1 MIKSRRS
8 CARNTAAEHIALA
21 AVLSAMLIALLP
33 TAISA
38 YDAVTECMTPPE
50 SGMETYISS
59 DELLLTGMDR
69 SETAAEL
76 FAFAERAE
84 PSLDFSYLN
93 GTFTAEVY
101 NAPPDAVLVMGDY
114 DEGGALLKAKI
125 VSDVRAENELEN
137 KLEIEGAYAKAFLW
151 DGDMNALCESVTT
164 KTDYTIVEGAEG
176 EWEVSEDGHT
186 LYSYLGSGT
195 DVVIPNSYRGKRI
208 TAVYNEPAVS
218 NMPSELNIA
227 DFYKYNIFGGRTDIT
242 SVTLSEGITEIYHF
256 AFAGCKNISS
266 PVPVS
271 SKTTLLGNAAFYGCE
286 KMTGSVDL
294 SGVKALG
301 GLYTFLGCASLD
313 GTLTL
318 ANVGVVP
325 DYMFYG
331 CSGLNGALVI
341 PERVKEIGVLAFGLT
356 DTPPGNGGFASLS
369 LPPELESIGAAA
381 FQYQSK
387 ITGEL
392 TLPASVAYI
401 GDFAFADC
409 RGLCGALVIPEGVAE
424 IGDFTFGLNG
434 APTGNGG
441 FTSLSLPSTL
451 KRIGFAAFQYQ
462 SRIKNELILP
472 EGLEHI
478 GDFAFNHCAGFANT
492 SLQLPSSLET
502 IGGDYNVSE
511 NTGYGCHV
519 FYDSFKKVTE
529 FVAGGDNFK
538 SYDGVLC
545 SADMKRIVAYPPAK
559 ADAEYRIPEGVEQT
573 DEMAFGY
580 SKIKDVYL
588 PDSYAVSE
596 EVPQNVINDMANNL
610 AVSFYHY
617 NSIENVYVSDTN
629 ENYISADGV
638 LYSKDMKELWYV
650 PTKKTGTVIIPE
662 GVETIRQGA
671 FYIESAS
678 GGETY
683 TGVYIPASVT
693 HIAEKT
699 IAAINKK
706 LEVTVS
712 PENEFYEAVNGK
724 LVPKAGI

>member
-1 MIKSRRS
+1 MGLIMIKSRKS
-8 CARNTAAEHIALA
+8 CAKNTAAEHIALA
-21 AVLSAMLIALLP
+21 AVLSAALIALLP

-151 DGDMNALCESVTT
+151 DSDMNALCESVTT

-208 TAVYNEPAVS
+208 TAVYNAPAVS

-271 SKTTLLGNAAFYGCE
+271 SETTLLGNAAFYGCE

-341 PERVKEIGVLAFGLT
+341 PERVKEIG
-356 DTPPGNGGFASLS
+356 
-369 LPPELESIGAAA
+369 
-381 FQYQSK
+381 
-387 ITGEL
+387 
-392 TLPASVAYI
+392 
-401 GDFAFADC
+401 DFAFADC

-424 IGDFTFGLNG
+424 IGDFAFGLNG

-492 SLQLPSSLET
+492 SLKLPSSLET

-629 ENYISADGV
+629 ENYTSADGV

>member
-1 MIKSRRS
+1 MGLIMIKSRKS
-8 CARNTAAEHIALA
+8 CAKNTAAEHIALA
-21 AVLSAMLIALLP
+21 AVLSAALIALLP

-38 YDAVTECMTPPE
+38 YDVVTECMTPPE

-69 SETAAEL
+69 SEAAAEL

-101 NAPPDAVLVMGDY
+101 NAPTDAVLVMGDY

-137 KLEIEGAYAKAFLW
+137 KLDIEGAYAKAFLW

-164 KTDYTIVEGAEG
+164 KTDYPVVEGAEG

-208 TAVYNEPAVS
+208 TAVYNAPAVS

-242 SVTLSEGITEIYHF
+242 SVTLSEGITKIYHF

-313 GTLTL
+313 GALTL

-341 PERVKEIGVLAFGLT
+341 PERVKEIG
-356 DTPPGNGGFASLS
+356 
-369 LPPELESIGAAA
+369 
-381 FQYQSK
+381 
-387 ITGEL
+387 
-392 TLPASVAYI
+392 
-401 GDFAFADC
+401 DFAFADC
-409 RGLCGALVIPEGVAE
+409 RRLCGALVIPEGVAE
-424 IGDFTFGLNG
+424 IGDFAFGLNG
-434 APTGNGG
+434 APAGNGG

-472 EGLEHI
+472 VGLEHI

-502 IGGDYNVSE
+502 IGGDYNVSG

-617 NSIENVYVSDTN
+617 NSIENVYVSGTN
-629 ENYISADGV
+629 ENYTSADGV